1 MLCDC
6 LTVWCGW
13 RELALNLE
21 RRLSKVVLRA
31 AGCAEQRAEL
41 PCAVDDAAA
50 TAKFDKKK
58 RTLTVRFPCRS

>member
-1 MLCDC
+1 MD
-6 LTVWCGW
+6 
-13 RELALNLE
+13 LE
-21 RRLSKVVLRA
+21 SRLSEVVLRA

-58 RTLTVRFPCRS
+58 RTLTVRFPCRP